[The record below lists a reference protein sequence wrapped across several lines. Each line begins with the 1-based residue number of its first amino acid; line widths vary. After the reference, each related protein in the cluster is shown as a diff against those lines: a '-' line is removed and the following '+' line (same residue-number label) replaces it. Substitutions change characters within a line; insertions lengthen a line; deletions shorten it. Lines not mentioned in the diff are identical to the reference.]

1 MTTKKPKKKFKKLIF
16 FSIIIL
22 IILATLIFYFLKYK
36 KDQQVAPE
44 TITVQRGNI
53 TEVVKA
59 TGEVYATELVSV
71 GAQVSGQVQKLY
83 IKLGQEVEKGDLIA
97 EIDSKTQLDKLN
109 TAKAEIESSKA
120 DLAARKMALETS
132 KKNYQRK
139 LKLFQQDAGSKEELE
154 LAENQLKQDQSSV
167 ESTQFRLKRLQI
179 DVNTAQT
186 ELGYTQIRSPLTGTV
201 VSLPIEAGQTIN
213 FAQTTPLIA
222 MIANLDKMEIRMQI
236 AEGDYT
242 KLKPN
247 MGVRFST
254 LANPNVKHKGYVR
267 SIDPAL
273 VTLTKGTYNEKGENA
288 NSAVYYY
295 ARMIVENTE
304 RVLSIGMTTQNDIV
318 VNEKN
323 NIITV
328 PKTAIYD
335 NDGEVSV
342 SIYTKDKKIQNRK
355 IKTGISDFNQI
366 EVVQGLKEGEK
377 ILSEYQVD
385 NVEKPGVHS

>member
-109 TAKAEIESSKA
+109 TAKAEIESAKA

-254 LANPNVKHKGYVR
+254 LANPNIKHKGYVL

-377 ILSEYQVD
+377 ILSEYQMD